1 MSVATANGRPKRERL
16 RSRFHVG
23 LLLSGGLLLGACS
36 QHFGLGLAELPAAAG
51 WQPLPVGAWVL
62 NDDLAVEAMS
72 FCPQAS
78 CARPGFAAVFS
89 ITGTRGV
96 ETERALSADTASLR
110 RAFTPKPDTTRS
122 DKTKRKS
129 DGPRQNTRVTV
140 ARFASDGA
148 QGLLVTQTG
157 ANGKQA
163 NTAILYRREGERLAV
178 ALAVAEERTKAEQD
192 AAAAWRSR

>member
-1 MSVATANGRPKRERL
+1 MSVAAAAGRSKRERL

-36 QHFGLGLAELPAAAG
+36 QHFGLGLAELPAASG

-62 NDDLAVEAMS
+62 TDDLAVEAMS

-96 ETERALSADTASLR
+96 ETEQALSTDIASLH
-110 RAFTPKPDTTRS
+110 RAFSPKP
-122 DKTKRKS
+122 DKTKRRS
-129 DGPRQNTRVTV
+129 GEPRQDSIVTV

-157 ANGKQA
+157 ANGKQV
-163 NTAILYRREGERLAV
+163 NTAILYRREGESLAV
-178 ALAVAEERTKAEQD
+178 ALAVAEERAKAERD
-192 AAAAWRSR
+192 ASAAWRSR

>member
-1 MSVATANGRPKRERL
+1 MSEAVAETSSKRERL

-36 QHFGLGLAELPAAAG
+36 QHFGLGLAELPASSG

-72 FCPQAS
+72 FCPRAS

-89 ITGTRGV
+89 LAGQRGA

-110 RAFTPKPDTTRS
+110 RAFSPKPEKTRRGS
-122 DKTKRKS
+122 
-129 DGPRQNTRVTV
+129 GEPRQDSIVTV

-163 NTAILYRREGERLAV
+163 CTAILYRREGEGLTV
-178 ALAVAEERTKAEQD
+178 ALAVAEERSKAERD

>member
-1 MSVATANGRPKRERL
+1 MTEAVADKSSKRERL

-23 LLLSGGLLLGACS
+23 LLLAGGLLLGACS
-36 QHFGLGLAELPAAAG
+36 QHFGFGLAELPASSG

-89 ITGTRGV
+89 IAGERAA
-96 ETERALSADTASLR
+96 ETERALSTDIASLQ
-110 RAFTPKPDTTRS
+110 RAFSPKPEQTRR
-122 DKTKRKS
+122 KTS
-129 DGPRQNTRVTV
+129 ESRQSSTITV
-140 ARFASDGA
+140 ARFASDDA

-157 ANGKQA
+157 RNGKQA
-163 NTAILYRREGERLAV
+163 NTAILYRREGDALTV
-178 ALAVAEERTKAEQD
+178 ALAVAEDQGKAERD

>member
-1 MSVATANGRPKRERL
+1 MSVATADRRSKRERL

-36 QHFGLGLAELPAAAG
+36 QHFGLGLAELPAASG

-96 ETERALSADTASLR
+96 ETERALSADPASLR
-110 RAFTPKPDTTRS
+110 RAFAPKP

-129 DGPRQNTRVTV
+129 SEPRQASTITV
-140 ARFASDGA
+140 DRLDSDGA

-163 NTAILYRREGERLAV
+163 STAILYRREGDALTV
-178 ALAVAEERTKAEQD
+178 ALAVAEDRTKAERD

>member
-1 MSVATANGRPKRERL
+1 MSVATADRRPKRERL

-23 LLLSGGLLLGACS
+23 LLLAGGLLLGACS
-36 QHFGLGLAELPAAAG
+36 QHFGLGLAELPAASG

-89 ITGTRGV
+89 IAGTRGV
-96 ETERALSADTASLR
+96 ETERALSADPASLR
-110 RAFTPKPDTTRS
+110 RAFAPKP
-122 DKTKRKS
+122 DKTKRKGS
-129 DGPRQNTRVTV
+129 EPRQASTITV
-140 ARFASDGA
+140 ARLDSDGA
-148 QGLLVTQTG
+148 QGLLVSQTG

-163 NTAILYRREGERLAV
+163 NTAILYRREGDALTV
-178 ALAVAEERTKAEQD
+178 ALAVAEDRAKAERD